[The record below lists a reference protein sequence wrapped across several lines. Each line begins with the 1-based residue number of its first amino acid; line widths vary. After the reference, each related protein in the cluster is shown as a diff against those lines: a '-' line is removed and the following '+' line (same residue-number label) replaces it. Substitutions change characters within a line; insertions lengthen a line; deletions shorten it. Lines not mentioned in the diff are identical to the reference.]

1 MRANRW
7 RAAARVMGLG
17 LILLLAGCQILG
29 YAASA
34 APQSVSARYRG
45 LQGQSV
51 GVMVWADP
59 GLRMDW
65 GQRLQT
71 DLALSVQNKLATS
84 KADEVKGTT
93 FPDDPRSIVQY
104 QQDYPQVEAM
114 DILKVAPK
122 LGVSR
127 LIYIEIEQFTT
138 RSSQAV
144 DLLRGEASATVKV
157 VEVSAD
163 RTAKIGYVENGV
175 RIVFPPKSR
184 PEGVPG
190 SDVYPIYVG
199 TVEGL
204 ATAVAN
210 RFIKHEEV
218 E

>member
-1 MRANRW
+1 
-7 RAAARVMGLG
+7 
-17 LILLLAGCQILG
+17 
-29 YAASA
+29 
-34 APQSVSARYRG
+34 
-45 LQGQSV
+45 
-51 GVMVWADP
+51 MVWADP